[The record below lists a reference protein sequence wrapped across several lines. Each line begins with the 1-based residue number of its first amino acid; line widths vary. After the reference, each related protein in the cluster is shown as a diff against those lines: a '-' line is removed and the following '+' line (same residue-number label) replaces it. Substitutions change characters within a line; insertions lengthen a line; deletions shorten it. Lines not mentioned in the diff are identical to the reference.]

1 MIRKILL
8 LFFFNFIFSQETH
21 IDSTQ
26 IKNPTISWKLSIIPG
41 LGQMYNGN
49 YYKTFIINSALSA
62 AYLELKNRKSINKR
76 NTMAWWLFGI
86 YVLGILDA
94 YVDAHLTSFPKNKEN
109 KI

>member
-1 MIRKILL
+1 MMRKILL
-8 LFFFNFIFSQETH
+8 LIFINFIFSHETH

-26 IKNPTISWKLSIIPG
+26 IKNPTISWRLSINPG
-41 LGQMYNGN
+41 LGQLYNGN
-49 YYKTFIINSALSA
+49 YYKTFFINSTLSS
-62 AYLELKNRKSINKR
+62 AYLELKDRKSFNKR

-94 YVDAHLTSFPKNKEN
+94 YVDAHLTSFPQKKEI